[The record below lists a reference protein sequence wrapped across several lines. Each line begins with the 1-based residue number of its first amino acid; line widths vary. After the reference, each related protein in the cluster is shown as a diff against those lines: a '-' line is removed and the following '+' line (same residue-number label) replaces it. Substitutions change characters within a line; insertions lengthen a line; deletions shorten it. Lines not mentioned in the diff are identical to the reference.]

1 MVHLWQGSYEAAEGR
16 QQQSDLV
23 ERMILLALEM
33 TEMKK
38 VAERGV
44 EVFVR
49 LEPHLDAPDLVVG
62 HLPFDSEQRAAHNGG
77 YV

>member
-1 MVHLWQGSYEAAEGR
+1 MSRRPWLR
-16 QQQSDLV
+16 RDC
-23 ERMILLALEM
+23 LLAAHVE
-33 TEMKK
+33 TEMKE